1 MANTKSAIKYIRK
14 TETRAL
20 RNRQVKTRLKTF
32 AKKVEAAKV
41 AGDKDA
47 LGVAVRNFISAMDK
61 AGKNGLVHANKVAR
75 HKARC
80 AQLLAA

>member
-1 MANTKSAIKYIRK
+1 MANTKSALKYIRK

-32 AKKVEAAKV
+32 YKKVAAAAA

-47 LGVAVRNFISAMDK
+47 LSVAVRNYISTLDK
-61 AGKNGLVHANKVAR
+61 AGKNGLVHPNKIAR